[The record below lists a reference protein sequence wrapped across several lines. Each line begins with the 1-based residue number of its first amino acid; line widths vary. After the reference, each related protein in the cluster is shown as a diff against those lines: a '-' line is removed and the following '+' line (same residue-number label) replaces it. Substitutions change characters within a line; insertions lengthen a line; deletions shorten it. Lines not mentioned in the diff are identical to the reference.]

1 MKAIQV
7 LKPERF
13 VRHRKEA
20 YIKSGDQLINSSY
33 EYINKY
39 EALYNMS
46 DDEIQDELNQNNNL
60 LTIALE
66 LDLVHIRNEEGLH
79 FVNYVNSFN

>member
-1 MKAIQV
+1 MRAIQI
-7 LKPERF
+7 LEPQRF
-13 VRHRKEA
+13 VRHRKET